1 MEGTARVRLPPD
13 SPFHPIVD
21 LSAGYEV
28 LDLSKGGANGRL
40 TDSLCTVGRYDEDR
54 AIYTAALFSG
64 GRSVHMGIDIG
75 APAGTPV
82 FAFERGAVACQGINA
97 ADGDYGPTIITQ
109 HLIQGR
115 DLWVLH
121 GHLSAESLALRRPG
135 DRIEPGE
142 VLGWLGRPEVNGGWP
157 PHVHIQ
163 LSVERPLTHDMP
175 GAVSPAQRA
184 QALVSYPDPRTIL
197 GPLY

>member
-1 MEGTARVRLPPD
+1 MRLRVPPEP
-13 SPFHPIVD
+13 PFHPIVD
-21 LSAGYEV
+21 LSPGYEV
-28 LDLSKGGANGRL
+28 LDLSKGATADRL
-40 TDSLCTVGRYDEDR
+40 TDSLITVGRYDEDR
-54 AIYTAALFSG
+54 SIYQALLFAG

-75 APAGTPV
+75 APEGTPV
-82 FAFERGAVACQGINA
+82 FVFEEGTVYRQGINPA
-97 ADGDYGPTIITQ
+97 NGDYGPTLITQ
-109 HLIQGR
+109 HVVKGR

-121 GHLSAESLALRRPG
+121 GHLSPESLELRGPG
-135 DRIEPGE
+135 DSIEAGD
-142 VLGWLGRPEVNGGWP
+142 VLGWFGTSEVNGGWP

-184 QALVSYPDPRTIL
+184 QALVCYPDPRTIL

>member
-1 MEGTARVRLPPD
+1 MEGTERIRLPPEP
-13 SPFHPIVD
+13 PFHPIVD

-28 LDLSKGGANGRL
+28 LDLSKGGNSERA

-54 AIYTAALFSG
+54 SIYTAALFSG

-82 FAFERGAVACQGINA
+82 FAFERGAVSCQGINDA
-97 ADGDYGPTIITQ
+97 EGDYGPTIITQ
-109 HLIQGR
+109 HLVRGR

-121 GHLSAESLALRRPG
+121 GHLSAESLELRRPG
-135 DRIEPGE
+135 DLIEPGE
-142 VLGWLGRPEVNGGWP
+142 ILGWLGTPEVNGGWP

-184 QALVSYPDPRTIL
+184 QALVCYPDPRTIL